1 MPQSRRSRLRIALL
15 LVAGLV
21 LFLGVTAYSLGST
34 DQTSSATPLSAEGEQ
49 MREELVTLGVLSDQD
64 TECVLTGL
72 RAAGFAVEA
81 TGALARG
88 EAPDGIDPSA
98 YAEANAALRACLD
111 DDTLREFTARSI
123 ELSPSASVRNS
134 FITSMMA
141 VASVTM
147 TREQGGCVYD
157 SLVATGIDFADV
169 LINPEDAELRS
180 NLDDALLMCGLI

>member
-1 MPQSRRSRLRIALL
+1 MPQSRRPRLRIALL

-34 DQTSSATPLSAEGEQ
+34 DQTSSATPLSAEDEQ

-64 TECVLTGL
+64 AECVLAGF
-72 RAAGFAVEA
+72 RDAGFAAEEFW
-81 TGALARG
+81 ALAVG
-88 EAPDGIDPSA
+88 GTPDGIDPSA
-98 YAEANAALRACLD
+98 YTEANAALRACLD
-111 DDTLREFTARSI
+111 DDTLREFTAKSI
-123 ELSPSASVRNS
+123 ELSPPAAIRNS

-141 VASVTM
+141 VSPLTM

-157 SLVATGIDFADV
+157 SLVASGVDFADA
-169 LINPEDAELRS
+169 LIDSEDAELGS